1 MPSELQLVHENKGP
15 KKISKISFSILGGH
29 DIVSA
34 SELQVVNRELYEIGT
49 RNPRVAGV
57 LDKRMGVSRPDSDN
71 LCSSCMKRLS
81 ECPGHFGYVQL
92 NLPCFHIGYFKH
104 CIDILHC
111 ICKTCSRIL
120 LKPEDKIDNGKEEEE
135 PPGQTGW

>member
-1 MPSELQLVHENKGP
+1 M
-15 KKISKISFSILGGH
+15 
-29 DIVSA
+29 
-34 SELQVVNRELYEIGT
+34 
-49 RNPRVAGV
+49 AGV

-71 LCSSCMKRLS
+71 LCSSCIERLS

-111 ICKTCSRIL
+111 ICKTCSRVL
-120 LKPEDKIDNGKEEEE
+120 LKPEDKIAHLNRIRTTDSHWSVDSRAKRTLGNGLSKNVKEYTHVHIA
-135 PPGQTGW
+135 GL